1 MLKSGP
7 SGLPATFH
15 FHRAQISGESVQE
28 ALSSCSG
35 LSVICPWASAFPP
48 LGLGAASMLL
58 LSLQDFLSDAF
69 LFLLFLCIYFW
80 LCWVFIASL
89 GLSLVVVRRLLIEV
103 ASLVAELGLQS
114 MQPSVVGSN
123 ELSCILKGCAI
134 LSKVA
139 PFLPVSKGLSRPFP
153 SASQFPKL

>member
-1 MLKSGP
+1 
-7 SGLPATFH
+7 
-15 FHRAQISGESVQE
+15 
-28 ALSSCSG
+28 
-35 LSVICPWASAFPP
+35 
-48 LGLGAASMLL
+48 MLL

-114 MQPSVVGSN
+114 MQRSVVGSN

-139 PFLPVSKGLSRPFP
+139 HFLPVSKGFSRPFP